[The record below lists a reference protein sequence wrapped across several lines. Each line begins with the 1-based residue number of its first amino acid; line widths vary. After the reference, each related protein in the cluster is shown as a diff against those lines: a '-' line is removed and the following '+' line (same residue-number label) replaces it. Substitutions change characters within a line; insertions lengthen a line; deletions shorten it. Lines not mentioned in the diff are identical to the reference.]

1 MPRASIPLFERPD
14 GRALVERLC
23 HERGVPVPVLEALL
37 EEVIDRGWMQRA
49 AGLWTEFD
57 NILDTLSL
65 VDEFGSD
72 EQEVSSDV
80 SSSSRTP

>member
-23 HERGVPVPVLEALL
+23 HEKGVPVSVLEALL

-49 AGLWTEFD
+49 KGLWTEFD
-57 NILDTLSL
+57 HILDMFSL
-65 VDEFGSD
+65 LDERSSD
-72 EQEVSSDV
+72 EQEVSGDV
-80 SSSSRTP
+80 PSSSRTP

>member
-23 HERGVPVPVLEALL
+23 RERGVPVTALEDLLEA
-37 EEVIDRGWMQRA
+37 VIDRGWMQRA

-57 NILDTLSL
+57 NILDTLSM
-65 VDEFGSD
+65 VDELGSD

>member
-23 HERGVPVPVLEALL
+23 RERGVPVTALEDLLEA
-37 EEVIDRGWMQRA
+37 VIDRGWKVRA
-49 AGLWTEFD
+49 AGLWSEFD
-57 NILDTLSL
+57 QILDISL
-65 VDEFGSD
+65 LNEFSSD
-72 EQEVSSDV
+72 EQEIPDDV